1 MYLILKTT
9 KSQDTQPTIWS
20 KWLTLLMTILGEQ
33 LHYLTQVNLQTDWDM
48 VLVLSTLVIIKSSLK
63 NFMVIQTKIYQ
74 QLLFQNLLVISMS
87 QIKIFELSK
96 ISSVGL
102 LFSKTMTLKSK
113 KLSWV
118 LDLASSENKRQCLL
132 FLFQQMRR
140 AYFLKIIILTL
151 GKSHNL

>member
-9 KSQDTQPTIWS
+9 KSLDTQQTIWLR
-20 KWLTLLMTILGEQ
+20 WLTLLMTILREQ
-33 LHYLTQVNLQTDWDM
+33 LHYLIQVNLQTDWDM
-48 VLVLSTLVIIKSSLK
+48 VLVPSTLVIIKSSLK
-63 NFMVIQTKIYQ
+63 NFTVIQIKIY
-74 QLLFQNLLVISMS
+74 LLLQSLNRLVILMS
-87 QIKIFELSK
+87 QIKIFELTK
-96 ISSVGL
+96 ISSADL

-132 FLFQQMRR
+132 FLLQQMRR
-140 AYFLKIIILTL
+140 AFFLKTIILTL